1 MKKAFA
7 LIATIFLFAS
17 AQGQQVL
24 NLLTGE
30 LRDGSDATSPSCSI
44 LTLDDGY
51 QVPWEFTEARLV
63 EDREFENTVLWF
75 IPGFR
80 QSDKAGEPCISCQYD
95 WLQIGDSTPTLEV
108 VESSFVDYNYQLAPA
123 FPAQPGDPLTYD
135 RVERI
140 PIKSYEGYF
149 PTHVVEEAGYFPYY
163 GGREVGYAIYPI
175 QYNFE
180 QQIVRAYTKI
190 VYKVTLSDSTTGI
203 EELKTKEDM
212 STVGFTLDG
221 RPAKGNAK
229 SVIVRDGRKVIVK

>member
-30 LRDGSDATSPSCSI
+30 LRDGSDAASPSCSI

-51 QVPWEFTEARLV
+51 QVTWEFTEARLV

-108 VESSFVDYNYQLAPA
+108 AESSFVDYNYQLAPA

-180 QQIVRAYTKI
+180 QQIIRAYTKI
-190 VYKVTLSDSTTGI
+190 VYKMTLSDSTTSI
-203 EELKTKEDM
+203 EELKAPAE
-212 STVGFTLDG
+212 GQG
-221 RPAKGNAK
+221 RPFSLEGLSAKGN
-229 SVIVRDGRKVIVK
+229 SSPWMIRDGKKLLVR